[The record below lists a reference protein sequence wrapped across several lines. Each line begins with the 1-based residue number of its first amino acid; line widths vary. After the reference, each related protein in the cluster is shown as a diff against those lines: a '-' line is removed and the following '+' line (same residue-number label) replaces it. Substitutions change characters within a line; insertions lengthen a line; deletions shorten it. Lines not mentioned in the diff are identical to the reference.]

1 MSACVSPPQLTS
13 SYIVQTT
20 ASMAQA
26 ASMALPPRSNVR
38 APAIAPSGLP
48 VMAIQCRPWSG
59 GLCVAEYGSGVAAR
73 QEKVKQTR
81 NQGNE
86 VANVFMVGPQG
97 YAGCLAPPRTD
108 DRRIDRRWWSESYR
122 FGYALGSDACDRLRE
137 ATRVVAGTG
146 SDPV

>member
-48 VMAIQCRPWSG
+48 VMAIQCRPCNG
-59 GLCVAEYGSGVAAR
+59 GLCVAEYGSGVAAKLEQAR
-73 QEKVKQTR
+73 PIS
-81 NQGNE
+81 NQDKEAVN
-86 VANVFMVGPQG
+86 AFMAGPQG
-97 YAGCLAPPRTD
+97 YPDYSAPPRAD
-108 DRRIDRRWWSESYR
+108 DRGRTWRQIRFRRNL
-122 FGYALGSDACDRLRE
+122 F
-137 ATRVVAGTG
+137 
-146 SDPV
+146 

>member
-48 VMAIQCRPWSG
+48 VMAIQCRPCNG
-59 GLCVAEYGSGVAAR
+59 GLCVAEYGSVVAAKL
-73 QEKVKQTR
+73 E
-81 NQGNE
+81 E
-86 VANVFMVGPQG
+86 ANAFMAGPQG
-97 YAGCLAPPRTD
+97 YPVYSAPPRAD
-108 DRRIDRRWWSESYR
+108 DRPERMIARSTEDGGLNPTDSATLSAPMRATDFAMPRELPPGPARI
-122 FGYALGSDACDRLRE
+122 
-137 ATRVVAGTG
+137 
-146 SDPV
+146 